1 MEKIYNMKTL
11 FRTLFVLLSVFFWTL
26 TAQAQTITHLT
37 QADFFKKVWD
47 YRADSKNFKYAG
59 DKPAIIDFYAS
70 WCGPCKM
77 LSPVLDELAA
87 EYAGKIVIY
96 KVDTEKERQLAA
108 DFGIRSLPT
117 ILFIPMNGQPQG
129 VLGFKNK
136 PELKKIIDEFLLKK

>member
-1 MEKIYNMKTL
+1 MKNL
-11 FRTLFVLLSVFFWTL
+11 FRTSFVLLSFFL
-26 TAQAQTITHLT
+26 LSITAHSQKVTHIT

-47 YRADSKNFKYAG
+47 YRQDSKNFKFAG
-59 DKPAIIDFYAS
+59 DKPVIIDFYAS

-77 LSPVLDELAA
+77 LSPILEELAA
-87 EYAGKIVIY
+87 EYDGKIHVY

-117 ILFIPMNGQPQG
+117 ILFVPMTGAPQG
-129 VLGFKNK
+129 ILGYKNK